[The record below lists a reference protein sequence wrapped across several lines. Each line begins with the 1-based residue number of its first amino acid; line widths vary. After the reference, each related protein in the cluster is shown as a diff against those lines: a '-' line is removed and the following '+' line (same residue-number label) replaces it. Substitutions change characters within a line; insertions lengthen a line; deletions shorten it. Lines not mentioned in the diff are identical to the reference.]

1 MKFRHLLLPLA
12 LMGMMLVSCGD
23 SKEPVTPSSGDSTP
37 STGGDSTP
45 TETWE
50 YLTFVP
56 TGELR
61 IDTFDMPDGFNVKYG
76 NTTHLDAINYV
87 SLDDQLVLSVTKN
100 LANEDSVNVVIIAE
114 KQGTKVYAHMY
125 LGVEGDH
132 VTELFADN
140 VGNSLVGYQRAYVAI
155 SVGNKAKWTKGLNT
169 AMDEYLN
176 IHASTNNNN

>member
-1 MKFRHLLLPLA
+1 
-12 LMGMMLVSCGD
+12 
-23 SKEPVTPSSGDSTP
+23 
-37 STGGDSTP
+37 
-45 TETWE
+45 
-50 YLTFVP
+50 
-56 TGELR
+56 
-61 IDTFDMPDGFNVKYG
+61 
-76 NTTHLDAINYV
+76 
-87 SLDDQLVLSVTKN
+87 
-100 LANEDSVNVVIIAE
+100 
-114 KQGTKVYAHMY
+114 MY